1 MALKSGVSA
10 PGAGGNTFVWGGW
23 FDGRLPMDPEQL
35 LLNHLREAD
44 VSDIEIDRA
53 RDEGRLARRAVEV
66 ALGDGADHTL
76 TDVAQAARLPSP
88 YTRELLQA
96 LGRPDPA
103 RGEQAFTNEDVE
115 LARIARQMIDAGLPA
130 HELTEVSRVIGL
142 AMSQSAEAVR
152 RMVGVAFLE
161 PGDTEEALG
170 ARYIEAVD
178 KLAPLVPELFSLSF
192 RAHLRDGISGELLT
206 EAERH
211 SGQLADTEQI
221 AVGFADLVG
230 YTSIGDR
237 VSAGELGS
245 IAGRFAALGVSA
257 ARRPVRLVKT
267 IGDAIM
273 FVSPDPTALIEVMV
287 DLRVDVHRADPP
299 LPEVRIGVAFGP
311 GTPRSGDWFG
321 TAVNL
326 ASRVVEA
333 AKPGQLL
340 VTDELAVQV
349 TSERWRK
356 RRRRTMKGLDG
367 RVRLWSYE

>member
-1 MALKSGVSA
+1 
-10 PGAGGNTFVWGGW
+10 
-23 FDGRLPMDPEQL
+23 MDPEERL
-35 LLNHLREAD
+35 LKQLREAD
-44 VSDIEIDRA
+44 VSDADIDRA
-53 RDEGRLARRAVEV
+53 RRDGQLATHAVEV
-66 ALGDGADHTL
+66 ALGDGAEHTL
-76 TDVAQAARLPSP
+76 SDVARAARLRSAFV
-88 YTRELLQA
+88 RELMQA

-103 RGEQAFTNEDVE
+103 HGEAAFTDEDIE
-115 LARIARQMIDAGLPA
+115 LARIAREMLDAGLPA
-130 HELTEVSRVIGL
+130 HELTEVMRVIGL

-161 PGDTEEALG
+161 AGDTEEALG

-178 KLAPLVPELFSLSF
+178 KLAPLVPDLFSLSF

-211 SGQLADTEQI
+211 SGRLADTEQI

-257 ARRPVRLVKT
+257 TQRPVRLVKT

-273 FVSPDPTALIEVMV
+273 FVSPDPTKLIEVMIE
-287 DLRVDVHRADPP
+287 LRACVHDAKPP

-311 GTPRSGDWFG
+311 ATPRGGDWFG

-340 VTDELAVQV
+340 VTEELAARVA
-349 TSERWRK
+349 SERWR
-356 RRRRTMKGLDG
+356 RRRRRAMKGLDG
-367 RVRLWSYE
+367 RVRLWSYEQQL

>member
-1 MALKSGVSA
+1 V
-10 PGAGGNTFVWGGW
+10 
-23 FDGRLPMDPEQL
+23 RLSMDPEQR
-35 LLNHLREAD
+35 LLNHLRHAD
-44 VSDIEIDRA
+44 VSDDEIDRA
-53 RDEGRLARRAVEV
+53 RDEGRLATLAVEV
-66 ALGDGADHTL
+66 ALGDGAAHTL
-76 TDVAQAARLPSP
+76 TDVAQATGLRSA
-88 YTRELLQA
+88 YVRELMQA
-96 LGRPDPA
+96 LGRPDP
-103 RGEQAFTNEDVE
+103 RQGEHAFTDEDIE
-115 LARIARQMIDAGLPA
+115 LARIARQMLDAGLPA
-130 HELTEVSRVIGL
+130 HELTEVSRVVGL

-152 RMVGVAFLE
+152 RMVGLAFLE
-161 PGDTEEALG
+161 AGDTEEELG

-192 RAHLRDGISGELLT
+192 RAHLRGGISGELLT

-211 SGQLADTEQI
+211 SGRLADTEDI

-257 ARRPVRLVKT
+257 AHRPVRLVKT

-273 FVSPDPTALIEVMV
+273 FVSPDPTKLMEVMV
-287 DLRVDVHRADPP
+287 DLRRRVHNAEPP

-311 GTPRSGDWFG
+311 ATPRSGDWFG

-340 VTDELAVQV
+340 VTDELAVRV
-349 TSERWRK
+349 VSERWRK
-356 RRRRTMKGLDG
+356 RRRRAMKGLDG

>member
-1 MALKSGVSA
+1 
-10 PGAGGNTFVWGGW
+10 
-23 FDGRLPMDPEQL
+23 MDPEQL
-35 LLNHLREAD
+35 LLKHLRDAD
-44 VSDIEIDRA
+44 VSDDEIDHA
-53 RDEGRLARRAVEV
+53 RGEGRLATRAVEV

-76 TDVAQAARLPSP
+76 SDVARASRLSSG
-88 YTRELLQA
+88 YVRELLQA

-103 RGEQAFTNEDVE
+103 PGQHVFTDEDIE
-115 LARIARQMIDAGLPA
+115 LARIGREMLDAGLPE
-130 HELTEVSRVIGL
+130 HELTEVARVIGL

-161 PGDTEEALG
+161 AGDTEEALG
-170 ARYIEAVD
+170 ARYLEAVD
-178 KLAPLVPELFSLSF
+178 KLAPHVPELFSLSF

-206 EAERH
+206 EAERS
-211 SGQLADTEQI
+211 SGLLADTEQV

-237 VSAGELGS
+237 ISAGELGS
-245 IAGRFAALGVSA
+245 IAGRFAALGVA
-257 ARRPVRLVKT
+257 ASRRPVRLVKT

-273 FVSPDPTALIEVMV
+273 FVSPDPTKLLEVMI
-287 DLRVDVHRADPP
+287 DLRARVHKAQPS

-311 GTPRSGDWFG
+311 ATPRSGDWFG
-321 TAVNL
+321 STVNL

-340 VTDELAVQV
+340 VTDELAVRV
-349 TSERWRK
+349 ATERWRR

-367 RVRLWSYE
+367 RVRLWSYEE

>member
-1 MALKSGVSA
+1 
-10 PGAGGNTFVWGGW
+10 
-23 FDGRLPMDPEQL
+23 MDPEQRL
-35 LLNHLREAD
+35 LKHLREAD
-44 VSDIEIDRA
+44 VSNDEIDRA
-53 RDEGRLARRAVEV
+53 RRDGQLATRAVEV
-66 ALGDGADHTL
+66 ALGDGTAHTL
-76 TDVAQAARLPSP
+76 SVVARAARLRSE
-88 YTRELLQA
+88 YVRELMQA

-103 RGEQAFTNEDVE
+103 RGEHAFTDEDIK
-115 LARIARQMIDAGLPA
+115 LARIARKMLDAGLPA
-130 HELTEVSRVIGL
+130 QELTEVTRVIGL

-152 RMVGVAFLE
+152 RMVGEAFLK
-161 PGDTEEALG
+161 PGDTAEALG

-206 EAERH
+206 DAELH
-211 SGQLADTEQI
+211 SGRLADTVEI

-257 ARRPVRLVKT
+257 SRRPVRLVKT

-273 FVSPDPTALIEVMV
+273 FVSPEASELVEVMA
-287 DLRVDVHRADPP
+287 DLREHVHGARPP
-299 LPEVRIGVAFGP
+299 LPDVRIGVAFGP
-311 GTPRSGDWFG
+311 ATPRGGDWFG
-321 TAVNL
+321 TTVNI
-326 ASRVVEA
+326 ASRVVEL

-340 VTDELAVQV
+340 ATDDLAARVSGAQ
-349 TSERWRK
+349 WRK

-367 RVRLWSYE
+367 RMRLWSYEQ